1 MTGRRLSSVTK
12 VSALFIGGN
21 GIISSSASRL
31 AVERGFDLTLLNRG
45 VSSTRPPIA
54 GVRHLTGDAGDASS
68 IAAAI
73 GTNDY
78 DVVVNFRSFLPSQVR
93 GDIDLFTGRTDQY
106 VYISSASAY
115 QKPVAH
121 LPITESTPLNN
132 PWWQYSRDKIASED
146 ALVEAYRSNGFPA
159 TIVRP
164 SHTYDETLLPIEGG
178 WTVIDRMR
186 RGEPVVVHGDGTSL
200 WTLTHSRDFA
210 KAFVGLLGNPAAIGD
225 TFGITSDF
233 VYTWDAIYRM
243 LGAAA
248 GVEPDLVHVASEKI
262 ARVLPDVGPGLL
274 GDKAHS
280 VVFDNAKVKSL
291 VPGYV
296 ATTTFAEGARE
307 IIEWHDADQ
316 SRRSVDADLNATLDA
331 LVAYARA

>member
-1 MTGRRLSSVTK
+1 MTK

-21 GIISSSASRL
+21 GIISSSVSRL

-45 VSSTRPPIA
+45 VSGTRPPIDGA
-54 GVRHLTGDAGDASS
+54 RHLTGDAGDSAS

-73 GTNDY
+73 GTTDF

-93 GDIDLFTGRTDQY
+93 GDIDLFTGRTGQY

-115 QKPVAH
+115 QKPVAR
-121 LPITESTPLNN
+121 LPITESTPLHN

-146 ALVEAYRSNGFPA
+146 ALVAAYRDAGFPA

-164 SHTYDETLLPIEGG
+164 SHTYDETLLPIDAG
-178 WTVIDRMR
+178 WTAIDRMR
-186 RGEPVVVHGDGTSL
+186 RGLPVVVHGDGTSL

-210 KAFVGLLGNPAAIGD
+210 KAFVGLLANPAAIGD

-248 GVEPDLVHVASEKI
+248 GVPEPELVHVASEKI
-262 ARVLPDVGPGLL
+262 ARVLPDAGPGLL

-280 VVFDNAKVKSL
+280 VVFDNTKVKAL
-291 VPGYV
+291 VPGFV

-307 IIEWHDADQ
+307 IIAWHDADAA
-316 SRRSVDADLNATLDA
+316 RRTVDADLNSAIDA
-331 LVAYARA
+331 LVEYARS

>member
-1 MTGRRLSSVTK
+1 MTK

-21 GIISSSASRL
+21 GTISSSVSRL

-45 VSSTRPPIA
+45 VSDTRPPIA
-54 GVRHLTGDAGDASS
+54 GVRHITGDAGDAKS
-68 IAAAI
+68 ISQAI
-73 GTNDY
+73 GREDF
-78 DVVVNFRSFLPSQVR
+78 DVVVNFRSFLPSQVAA
-93 GDIDLFTGRTDQY
+93 DVDLFSGGTGQY

-115 QKPVAH
+115 QKPVAR
-121 LPITESTPLNN
+121 LPITESTPLKN

-146 ALVEAYRSNGFPA
+146 VLIAAYRDADFPA

-164 SHTYDETLLPIEGG
+164 SHTYDETLIPFEGG

-186 RGEPVVVHGDGTSL
+186 RGLPVVVHGDGTSI

-233 VYTWDAIYRM
+233 YYTWDAIYRM
-243 LGAAA
+243 LGSAA
-248 GVEPDLVHVASEKI
+248 GADPKLVHIASETL
-262 ARVLPDVGPGLL
+262 AVAFPEWGPGLL
-274 GDKAHS
+274 GDKSHS
-280 VVFDNAKVKSL
+280 VIFDNSKVKAL

-307 IIEWHDADQ
+307 IIDWHDAAE
-316 SRRSVDADLNATLDA
+316 SRREVDASLNASFDA
-331 LVAYARA
+331 LIAAHS